1 MKWNLLVFIKK
12 KVFMYLFKTKEVCNV
27 IYCQIFLRSFGNGSN
42 TQHGKLL
49 RFLWSSYLRS
59 SIKKVFLKISQN
71 SLENTWVGVSI
82 LINLHASVLQLY
94 QKRRLRHRCFPLNSV
109 NFSEHLLFQN
119 TSEQLLL
126 NFANENKTS
135 ENEISNRRFY
145 LSWSFI
151 YKSYCI
157 VTNIRRPANKFIK
170 PC

>member
-59 SIKKVFLKISQN
+59 SIKKVFLNISQN

-82 LINLHASVLQLY
+82 SINLHASVLQLY

-109 NFSEHLLFQN
+109 NFSEHLFFQN

-126 NFANENKTS
+126 NFTNENKTS
-135 ENEISNRRFY
+135 ENEISNRWFY
-145 LSWSFI
+145 LFWSFI